1 MGAIMPGKLHL
12 SICASFTAT
21 LDRVQCVVQN
31 GPYRRSRHYAGFPQ
45 PRALNRGNHPVQV
58 SMSDQIVNPAI
69 AAYLDAARIPLRLAC
84 DTHSGWPF
92 VLSLWFLHE
101 EGRLFCATTASAR
114 VVSYLQREPRC
125 AFEVAADDPPY
136 CGVRGQALARI
147 DPARGEEI
155 LRRLL
160 ARYLGGDN
168 SALARRLLARAH
180 EEVAIVLTP
189 VNLFTWNFSRRMQD
203 VAPLRTKP
211 CPPEA

>member
-1 MGAIMPGKLHL
+1 MP
-12 SICASFTAT
+12 
-21 LDRVQCVVQN
+21 DR
-31 GPYRRSRHYAGFPQ
+31 
-45 PRALNRGNHPVQV
+45 
-58 SMSDQIVNPAI
+58 IITPAI
-69 AAYLDAARIPLRLAC
+69 AAYLDEVRIPVRLAC
-84 DTHSGWPF
+84 DTQSGWPF
-92 VLSLWFLHE
+92 VLSLWYLHD
-101 EGRLFCATTASAR
+101 GGDLYCATTDSAR
-114 VVSYLQREPRC
+114 VVAYLRREPRC

-147 DPARGEEI
+147 DPARGQEI

-160 ARYLGGDN
+160 ARYLGGDD

-203 VAPLRTKP
+203 VAPPRAKP